1 MSLHKMDQ
9 LNIPAKKDQLIAFE
23 ERDQMI
29 AFTKGKIFGKLS
41 LTLMQSQAI
50 MLTARCQ
57 NNNFVSPNVDGIM
70 WSNIVHRP

>member
-1 MSLHKMDQ
+1 MSTKMDQ

-50 MLTARCQ
+50 
-57 NNNFVSPNVDGIM
+57 VDCSMPKQRLSLGK
-70 WSNIVHRP
+70 R